1 MLVHLNDQEHH
12 DWYVALKAVE
22 QTAANT
28 DSAAGAKSHLEA
40 LAGFVRDD
48 PPAVLRMLGAA

>member
-12 DWYVALKAVE
+12 DWFVAVKAVE

-28 DSAAGAKSHLEA
+28 DTEAGAKSHLDA

-48 PPAVLRMLGAA
+48 PHAVLRMLGSA

>member
-12 DWYVALKAVE
+12 DWYTAVKAVE

-28 DSAAGAKSHLEA
+28 DSEAGSKPHLNA
-40 LAGFVRDD
+40 LAGFVRND
-48 PPAVLRMLGAA
+48 PPAVLRMLRTA

>member
-1 MLVHLNDQEHH
+1 MLVHLNDQERH
-12 DWYVALKAVE
+12 DWSVAVKAVE

-28 DSAAGAKSHLEA
+28 DSAAGAKYHLDT

-48 PPAVLRMLGAA
+48 PHAVLRMLSAA